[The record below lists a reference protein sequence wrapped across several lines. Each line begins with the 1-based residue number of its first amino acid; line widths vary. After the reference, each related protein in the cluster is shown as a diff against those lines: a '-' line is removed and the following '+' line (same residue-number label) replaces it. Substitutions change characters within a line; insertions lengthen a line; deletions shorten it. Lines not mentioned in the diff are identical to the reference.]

1 MQSVSA
7 MRIHYTVVR
16 RSCTLAPKGIKSS
29 KTTKLNIFVETS
41 LKVNSVLER
50 EPNQLIA
57 TSILSNK
64 YQVCF
69 GMINKTIKIRT
80 NQFIFTKSEKI

>member
-1 MQSVSA
+1 MYLENEINISFGCLYCPV
-7 MRIHYTVVR
+7 
-16 RSCTLAPKGIKSS
+16 TLDK
-29 KTTKLNIFVETS
+29 TS

-50 EPNQLIA
+50 EPNQLIS
-57 TSILSNK
+57 TSVLSNK
-64 YQVCF
+64 YLVCF